1 MYMDQL
7 PVSVIFIELTGNNCS
22 SAILIEA
29 IKKYINSVRV
39 DSACQHNT
47 FIHTDNAAWL
57 NPSHSD
63 KLITIV
69 LVIVDHL
76 ASKYI
81 LLISL

>member
-1 MYMDQL
+1 MCMDEL
-7 PVSVIFIELTGNNCS
+7 LVSVIFIELTGNNCS

-29 IKKYINSVRV
+29 IKTNINGIRL

-47 FIHTDNAAWL
+47 FIHTDKAAWL
-57 NPSHSD
+57 NPSRSA
-63 KLITIV
+63 KLITIL